1 MDIVT
6 VARNNAD
13 YTLDLLDDAK
23 LKDCFES
30 VKPDICINSAAI
42 VNLSLCEENHK
53 LAYDTN
59 ARLCSSLTD
68 LSKNC
73 NTYYIQIST
82 DHYYAGDGRK
92 KHDENYPVIFCN
104 EYARTKYAGE
114 KFAELYNKSL
124 ILRTNIV
131 GFKGNDESKTFLEWA
146 IESIISNSEMTLF
159 NDFFTSSI
167 STDLFAKVLMDAIQ
181 HRLTGVYNLASST
194 VASKEE
200 FIVELSKKLF
210 NRLPLYNQ
218 GSVNL
223 LGGAKRANSL
233 GLDVKRIENVLGY
246 SMPDLEQVL
255 YSIRKEYQGMN

>member
-1 MDIVT
+1 M
-6 VARNNAD
+6 
-13 YTLDLLDDAK
+13 
-23 LKDCFES
+23 
-30 VKPDICINSAAI
+30 
-42 VNLSLCEENHK
+42 
-53 LAYDTN
+53 
-59 ARLCSSLTD
+59 
-68 LSKNC
+68 
-73 NTYYIQIST
+73 
-82 DHYYAGDGRK
+82 
-92 KHDENYPVIFCN
+92 
-104 EYARTKYAGE
+104 
-114 KFAELYNKSL
+114 

-146 IESIISNSEMTLF
+146 IESIISNSEMILF

-181 HRLTGVYNLASST
+181 HRLTGVYNLASTT
-194 VASKEE
+194 VVSKEE
-200 FIVELSKKLF
+200 FIVKKKKKLF

-233 GLDVKRIENVLGY
+233 GLDVKRIENALGY